1 MTTTTTTTNDVRSHD
16 ESLDW
21 LRPLI
26 DHTLLTPEATPRQ
39 VEAHIQE
46 AIDLQLTA
54 VCLRPTMIPADTRGL
69 RIVTVCGF
77 PAGAHDPAVKAL
89 EAELALAR
97 GADDIDMVIGL
108 GAVKAHD
115 WDTVRDDIR
124 TLRAVVPTTN
134 VLKVIIEAAVLT
146 DDEIVTCCQ
155 IGQELGVDYMKT
167 STGYHPAGGASL
179 AHVTLMSS
187 ILDEHVRV
195 KASGGIRTL
204 AQATAFVNAGAARLG
219 ISSTRALLTGASSD
233 TTY

>member
-1 MTTTTTTTNDVRSHD
+1 MTTTTADQFRNDDKSI
-16 ESLDW
+16 DW

-26 DHTLLTPEATPRQ
+26 DHTLLTPEATPQ
-39 VEAHIQE
+39 HVENHMQE
-46 AIDLQLTA
+46 AIELGLSA
-54 VCLRPTMIPADTRGL
+54 VCLRPNMIPVDHRGL

-77 PAGAHDPAVKAL
+77 PSGAHDPAVKAL
-89 EAELALAR
+89 EAERALAR

-124 TLRAVVPTTN
+124 TLRAVVPTDK

-146 DDEIVTCCQ
+146 DDEIVSCCQ

-187 ILDEHVRV
+187 VLDEHVRV

-204 AQATAFVNAGAARLG
+204 AQATAFLDAGAARLG
-219 ISSTRALLTGASSD
+219 VSNTRALLAGTAPGASS
-233 TTY
+233 Y